1 MNKRLQRARDLRRGV
16 ARGTLRVW
24 WRRAFGAFLAVA
36 LVLGLYLSFR
46 PAGFEDPPEFASD
59 GDATEAPDDG
69 NQEEEPPDDDGG
81 DDGEAEED
89 TEEDEEE
96 EEEDEGLTE
105 EEAQELIDAARDP
118 SETSV
123 QVLDAGGGSDAA
135 NDVAEVLGDLG
146 YDVVAINPSR
156 VDYDVTTVLYTS
168 GNDAEAE
175 ALHARDDR
183 FSATEPNE
191 RLSEGVD
198 LHVVVGPD
206 WTG

>member
-1 MNKRLQRARDLRRGV
+1 MKRRLQRAGILQQRIDRATVR
-16 ARGTLRVW
+16 AW
-24 WRRAFGAFLAVA
+24 WRRLFGASLVLA
-36 LVLGLYLSFR
+36 LLLGLYLSFR
-46 PAGFEDPPEFASD
+46 PGGFEDPPPDLASD
-59 GDATEAPDDG
+59 DATQAPDQD
-69 NQEEEPPDDDGG
+69 EEPPPPPDGG
-81 DDGEAEED
+81 DQDGGDQA
-89 TEEDEEE
+89 EDEGGDEE
-96 EEEDEGLTE
+96 AEEEDEGLTE

-123 QVLDAGGGSDAA
+123 QVLDAGGGSSAA
-135 NDVAEVLGDLG
+135 SDVAAVLGDLG
-146 YDVVAINPSR
+146 YDVVAINSSR

-183 FSATEPNE
+183 FAATEPNE

-206 WTG
+206 WAE